1 MDMPDIIEIKN
12 GQKVKGTF
20 SPEEM
25 NRRLTSLRRV
35 MGNRNLDAVILTSY
49 HNVNYFSDYLDRK
62 SVV

>member
-35 MGNRNLDAVILTSY
+35 MGNRNLM
-49 HNVNYFSDYLDRK
+49 R
-62 SVV
+62 